1 MSESCRKGH
10 KCMCF
15 QCRETDCERYES
27 EPPKWVKEISDD
39 QLIDVTRKIFNFVR
53 GQEMKDEQT

>member
-1 MSESCRKGH
+1 MSESCRRGH

-27 EPPKWVKEISDD
+27 EPPKWVKELEES
-39 QLIDVTRKIFNFVR
+39 QLTHVREKIFDAVR
-53 GQEMKDEQT
+53 RRRE